1 MNSLQQ
7 LVHALRVLPGIGQ
20 KSSEKMALHLL
31 ERDREGAKVL
41 VDSLNDAL
49 NNLKHCSM
57 CRVLTEQTCCEIC
70 ENDDRDASKLCIVQS
85 PSDLQF
91 MESSGLFEGRY
102 FVLYGHLSPIDGI
115 GPVQLGLDTL
125 TAYIDSKNIE
135 NQKIEEVII
144 ATHPTI
150 EGDATA
156 NYIAHLLSESIVR
169 VTRLAQGLPLGKS
182 LDQAD
187 AGTLSRAL
195 QARQV
200 VK

>member
-20 KSSEKMALHLL
+20 KSSEKLALHLL
-31 ERDREGAKVL
+31 ERDREGAQVL

-49 NNLKHCSM
+49 THLKHCSM
-57 CRVLTEQTCCEIC
+57 CRVLTEQNCCEIC
-70 ENDDRDASKLCIVQS
+70 EDSERDESKLCIVQS

-91 MESSGLFEGRY
+91 MEHSGLFEGRY
-102 FVLYGHLSPIDGI
+102 YVLYGHLSPIDGI
-115 GPVQLGLDTL
+115 GPEQLGLDKL
-125 TAYIDSKNIE
+125 AEFIHCLP
-135 NQKIEEVII
+135 IEEVII

-156 NYIAHLLSESIVR
+156 NYIAHLLSESEVS

-195 QARQV
+195 QARQI

>member
-49 NNLKHCSM
+49 NNLTHCSM
-57 CRVLTEQTCCEIC
+57 CRVLTEQSCCEIC
-70 ENDDRDASKLCIVQS
+70 EDSERDATKLCMVQS

-115 GPVQLGLDTL
+115 GPEQLGLDTL
-125 TAYIDSKNIE
+125 NAFIE
-135 NQKIEEVII
+135 SQNIEEVII

-156 NYIAHLLSESIVR
+156 NYIAHLLSENKVS

-195 QARQV
+195 QARQI

>member
-7 LVHALRVLPGIGQ
+7 LVDALRVLPGIGN

-31 ERDREGAKVL
+31 ERDRDGAQVL
-41 VDSLNDAL
+41 VDAL
-49 NNLKHCSM
+49 DNALKHLTHCSQ
-57 CRVLTEQTCCEIC
+57 CRILTEQTICEIC
-70 ENDDRDASKLCIVQS
+70 QDDERDANIICVVQS
-85 PSDLQF
+85 PSDVQF
-91 MESSGLFEGRY
+91 LEQSGMFDGRY

-115 GPVQLGLDTL
+115 GPEQLGLNDLSDFIHSHSIT
-125 TAYIDSKNIE
+125 
-135 NQKIEEVII
+135 EVIL
-144 ATHPTI
+144 ATHPTV

-156 NYIAHLLSESIVR
+156 NYIAHLLKDTDAS
-169 VTRLAQGLPLGKS
+169 VTRLAQGLPMGKS

-195 QARQV
+195 QARYV

>member
-57 CRVLTEQTCCEIC
+57 CRVLTQKQCCEIC
-70 ENDDRDASKLCIVQS
+70 EDIERDESKLCIVQS

-91 MESSGLFEGRY
+91 MENSGLFEGRY
-102 FVLYGHLSPIDGI
+102 YVLYGHLSPIDGI
-115 GPVQLGLDTL
+115 GPQQLGLDKL
-125 TAYIDSKNIE
+125 AEFIHSLP
-135 NQKIEEVII
+135 IEEVII

-156 NYIAHLLSESIVR
+156 NYIAHLLSESQVV

-195 QARQV
+195 QARHI

>member
-31 ERDREGAKVL
+31 ERDREGAHVL
-41 VDSLNDAL
+41 VDALTDAL
-49 NNLKHCSM
+49 NHLNHCEK
-57 CRVLTEQTCCEIC
+57 CRVLTEQDCCEIC
-70 ENDDRDASKLCIVQS
+70 SDEKRDHSKLCVVQS

-91 MESSGLFEGRY
+91 IESSGLFEGCY

-115 GPVQLGLDTL
+115 GPEQLGLTEMVEL
-125 TAYIDSKNIE
+125 VV
-135 NQKIEEVII
+135 NQDIEEIII
-144 ATHPTI
+144 ATHPTV

-156 NYIAHLLSESIVR
+156 NYIAHLLLDMDVT
-169 VTRLAQGLPLGKS
+169 VTRLAQGLPIGKS

-195 QARQV
+195 KARQV
-200 VK
+200 VN